1 MITTESMIK
10 IIEQHL
16 ANTVTVSV
24 IKDQVILELSYNDL
38 IASCTKLRDIEELQ
52 FDQLIDLCGLD
63 YLCYGIDEWAT
74 NTATSEGFSRG
85 VMQHETS
92 EAKLKRPARFA
103 VIYQLLSTI
112 HNHRVRLRVFVP
124 GEPPRIPTV
133 INIWQSA
140 NWYERE
146 AFDLFGIIFDGHPD
160 LRRILTDYGFIGHP
174 FRKDFPLIG
183 EVEMRYDA
191 TQARVIYEPVTIKD
205 RTLVPKVIRQV
216 GAVTND

>member
-1 MITTESMIK
+1 MITIESMIK

-16 ANTVTVSV
+16 ANTVSVSV

-103 VIYQLLSTI
+103 VIYQLLSTV

-191 TQARVIYEPVTIKD
+191 TQSRVIYEPVTIKE

>member
-1 MITTESMIK
+1 MITIESMIK

-16 ANTVTVSV
+16 ANTVSVSV

-146 AFDLFGIIFDGHPD
+146 AFDLFDADGSGTID
-160 LRRILTDYGFIGHP
+160 VKELKV
-174 FRKDFPLIG
+174 RKCH
-183 EVEMRYDA
+183 
-191 TQARVIYEPVTIKD
+191 
-205 RTLVPKVIRQV
+205 
-216 GAVTND
+216 